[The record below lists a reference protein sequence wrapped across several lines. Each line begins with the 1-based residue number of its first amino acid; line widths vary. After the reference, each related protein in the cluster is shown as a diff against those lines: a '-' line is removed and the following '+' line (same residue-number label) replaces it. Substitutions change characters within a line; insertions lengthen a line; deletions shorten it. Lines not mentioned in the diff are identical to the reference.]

1 MGSAKNRG
9 VKKSICGKSVLI
21 IDDDAAMLRALDKVL
36 SSEGAVVA
44 KAAWVGEAMERLTES
59 HGAFDLI
66 ITDLRM
72 PVLRGESILRAV
84 KTAMPEVPVIV
95 ITAFASSELRVECIQ
110 AGAAAFLEKPLDAS
124 ELLTVIEHV
133 FSPHKRHVRPFGEHE
148 MPANEDEL
156 PSRMHPP
163 REPAAKAFPT

>member
-1 MGSAKNRG
+1 
-9 VKKSICGKSVLI
+9 
-21 IDDDAAMLRALDKVL
+21 
-36 SSEGAVVA
+36 
-44 KAAWVGEAMERLTES
+44 
-59 HGAFDLI
+59 
-66 ITDLRM
+66 M

-110 AGAAAFLEKPLDAS
+110 AGAAAFLEKPDAS

-133 FSPHKRHVRPFGEHE
+133 FSPHKRHVRPFGEQV
-148 MPANEDEL
+148 MRANEDEL